1 MNKVLYGRSN
11 SKYVQEAVAV
21 SDPVIVS
28 AVRTAIGTAGK
39 GTLVNTPPEELAIA
53 IVAEAVRRSGLQ
65 PERFDDV
72 ILAESLSG
80 GSAWARYAAVAN
92 NMVGVAGTAV
102 NRHCAGSLTAIGFAA
117 AEIKSGMSTAIVAG
131 GVQSSSFMPRQTR
144 RAVGSADLVDWFP
157 PTHPNWPDAPAL
169 DMSITVGWNTA
180 QAAGITREELDA
192 WAYRSHQRAL
202 AATDA
207 GKFVDEILPLKV
219 AGPDGGLV
227 EFAVDEHPRRST
239 SLETLASLQVLHPEI
254 PGFSITAGNS
264 SGVNDAAAAVA
275 IASPQLAAAEG
286 LAPIAKVLSWAA
298 VGVVPALTGYAAL
311 RAAEKALA
319 RAGRRIADVAVWE
332 INEAFASVPIAAV
345 KQWGLD
351 EETVNF
357 GGSGCSL
364 GHPISASGAR
374 MVTTLIHE
382 LRRRG
387 GGLGMATMCA
397 GGGQGGAVLIEV

>member
-1 MNKVLYGRSN
+1 
-11 SKYVQEAVAV
+11 V

-39 GTLVNTPPEELAIA
+39 GTLANTLPEDLAIA
-53 IVAEAVRRSGLQ
+53 IVAEAVRRSGLA
-65 PERFDDV
+65 PERYDDV

-80 GSAWARYAAVAN
+80 GGAWARYAAVAN
-92 NMVGVAGTAV
+92 NMVDVAGTSV
-102 NRHCAGSLTAIGFAA
+102 NRHCAGSLTAIGFAS
-117 AEIKSGMSTAIVAG
+117 AEIKSGMETAIIAG

-144 RAVGSADLVDWFP
+144 RVPGSADSADWFP

-169 DMSITVGWNTA
+169 DMSISVGWNTA
-180 QAAGITREELDA
+180 KAAGITREEMDA
-192 WAYRSHQRAL
+192 WAYRSHQRAVM
-202 AATDA
+202 ATDA

-219 AGPDGGLV
+219 TGPDGALV

-239 SLETLASLQVLHPEI
+239 SLEKLAALPVIHPEI
-254 PGFSITAGNS
+254 PGFSITAGNA

-275 IASPQLAAAEG
+275 VTSSELVAAEG
-286 LAPIAKVLSWAA
+286 LEPLAKVLSWAA
-298 VGVVPALTGYAAL
+298 VGIDPALMGFAGL

-319 RAGRRIADVAVWE
+319 RAGRTVADVALWE

-351 EETVNF
+351 EDTVNF
-357 GGSGCSL
+357 SGSGCSL

-382 LRRRG
+382 LGRRG
-387 GGLGMATMCA
+387 GGLGVATMCA